1 MKNSDEYAS
10 LDGMAQA
17 DLVRRGEVTAAE
29 LVEAAI
35 GRIERLNPDLNAV
48 IRPLFDDARE
58 AAKGPLPEGPFSG
71 VPFLLKDL
79 LAEIAGV
86 PLVEGSGFLDGH
98 YVSGADC
105 ELVRRLKA
113 AGLII
118 VGKTNTPEFGLLPT
132 TEPRLTGPTRNP
144 WDRGRTAGGSSGGSA
159 AAAAAGLTAMA
170 HANDGGGSIRIPASC
185 CGVFGLKPTR
195 GRNPLGPHYGDL
207 MNGLVSE
214 HAVTRSV
221 RDSAALLDATRGP
234 AVGDPYG
241 APPPARPYTDEVG
254 QDPGKLRIAL
264 SLAPV
269 TDSAVH
275 PDCLAAVRETAALC
289 ADLGHE
295 VEEAAPALD
304 GELLVKRFGQM
315 WTAFVGWAVA
325 DWTRRTGREPKPEH
339 FEAATWRM
347 YENAQRRGGT
357 DYLLAVQDLQR
368 LSRDVAAFF
377 QDYDLW
383 LTPTLG
389 APPQPLGYFDWTP
402 ESGAEA
408 RERINQYSCFTIIC
422 NVTGQPA
429 MSVPLAWN
437 SDGLPIGS
445 QFIAPYG
452 DEATLFRLAAQLE
465 AARPWADR
473 WPEIAGAS

>member
-1 MKNSDEYAS
+1 MTKFDEYAS

-159 AAAAAGLTAMA
+159 AAVAAGLTAMA

-295 VEEAAPALD
+295 VEEAAPALET
-304 GELLVKRFGQM
+304 GPAAR
-315 WTAFVGWAVA
+315 VA
-325 DWTRRTGREPKPEH
+325 SPSPSTSRPRPGACTRTPSAAAAPIICLPSRTCSAS
-339 FEAATWRM
+339 AATWPPSFRTTISGSPPPSG
-347 YENAQRRGGT
+347 RRPS
-357 DYLLAVQDLQR
+357 
-368 LSRDVAAFF
+368 LS
-377 QDYDLW
+377 
-383 LTPTLG
+383 
-389 APPQPLGYFDWTP
+389 
-402 ESGAEA
+402 
-408 RERINQYSCFTIIC
+408 
-422 NVTGQPA
+422 VTSTGLRNRGRRPA
-429 MSVPLAWN
+429 S
-437 SDGLPIGS
+437 
-445 QFIAPYG
+445 
-452 DEATLFRLAAQLE
+452 
-465 AARPWADR
+465 
-473 WPEIAGAS
+473 ASTSTRASR